1 MAFTLRVADIATRV
15 SCDDPAVA
23 LTVSG
28 VASRFLVS
36 GGEADVTIQVARP
49 SHLTEPNGRRLF
61 DSGLVWRLYREK
73 DEFVFSFTSASLTP
87 VPYKLARFNPSFTRG
102 TVSFNGACLPA
113 DRVLEPLEFPL
124 AELLMI
130 NLLAR
135 GRLGVEI
142 HGCGVIDRDNT
153 AYVFAG
159 QSQAGKSTTARL
171 WHKEGATIL
180 SDDRVV
186 LRPRDGQVWVYG
198 TPWHGEEEFASPE
211 SAPLSKI
218 FILAHGPENDV
229 RPLRGVAALAQ
240 LFACSFPP
248 FYDKEG
254 MDVTLE
260 LLAGIIGCVPCFDL
274 SFVPNAR
281 VVGFVRA
288 GT

>member
-36 GGEADVTIQVARP
+36 GGQADVTIQVTRP
-49 SHLTEPNGRRLF
+49 SHLAEPNGEKLF

-73 DEFVFSFTSASLTP
+73 EEFVFSFTSASLIP
-87 VPYKLARFNPSFTRG
+87 APYKLARFDPSFTRG
-102 TVSFNGACLPA
+102 TLSFNGACLPA

-135 GRLGVEI
+135 GRLGVEL
-142 HGCGVIDRDNT
+142 HACGVIDRDHT

-159 QSQAGKSTTARL
+159 QSEAGKSTTARL

-186 LRPRDGQVWVYG
+186 LRLRDGQVWVYG

-218 FILAHGPENDV
+218 FVLAHGQENDV
-229 RPLRGVAALAQ
+229 RPLTGVGALAH

-248 FYDKEG
+248 FHDKRG

-260 LLAGIIGCVPCFDL
+260 LLSSIIGCVPCFEL
-274 SFVPNAR
+274 SFVPDAR
-281 VVGFVRA
+281 VVSFVRA